1 MSKNREQKHAQHL
14 AEKQAHEQQRQA
26 DAAAHHEE
34 HFVEAPKGTSRAR
47 FLFNF
52 LLVVFLLVIFSISG
66 PFMSALSGRGA
77 GADDVFCSWTL
88 PNGERRSLSTIEFF
102 QEKRNFASL
111 EVMFPYLGMQGIDPG
126 EDESTARFLISEE
139 MAAWNGVSAASED
152 LAELILGAFGDQD
165 TYRRYIASR
174 RDLTPATFEKMLR
187 RGRTVQRYTQL
198 LASGAHLVSPKEI
211 AETWTKQNQEYDLQY
226 VQLVNAD
233 FADAARAELPADE
246 ELQDWF
252 DGLSPFEKSRF
263 NSLPSWSADL
273 VWFDVAAPADT
284 TALFEKY
291 PRPEDEDAE
300 EMALNYYNSFSHVR
314 FVRPEPE
321 EGEEAPEERFFS
333 FDEVADAA
341 RLEAPVYYSMADWLS
356 HMQSR
361 MDAGEAI
368 DLEAEGKALGLSAAL
383 VAPRSRD
390 GWSDGEEPWAG
401 QFLAQSTSS
410 VPEGRLATRVT
421 VEEGALV
428 VARVLEKQDPSLPPF
443 EEIREK
449 VADRWVEQQQSEVA
463 LERLRE
469 LRAQFEVAA
478 AEGVEEASKEAQA
491 DLEPFKAAVEAAGYT
506 LVERGFRSR
515 YPRPGDDATDPTAGD
530 TYLQGSSL
538 IYSLEDS
545 DIAEPEASR
554 DGLNSFLVRFGG
566 KRDADLSKMDPS
578 ELQTMQG
585 QLGRNAEMAF
595 FQDSFDDP
603 EWIKRNFSLYL
614 KSWDEPEASN

>member
-1 MSKNREQKHAQHL
+1 MSKNREQKHAHHL
-14 AEKQAHEQQRQA
+14 AEKHAHEQQRHEEE
-26 DAAAHHEE
+26 AAHHEE

-66 PFMSALSGRGA
+66 PFMSALSGRGG

-102 QEKRNFASL
+102 QEKRHFASL

-126 EDESTARFLISEE
+126 EDESTARFLISED
-139 MAAWNGVSAASED
+139 MAEWNGVSAASED
-152 LAELILGAFGDQD
+152 LAELILGAFGDQE
-165 TYRRYIASR
+165 TYRSYIASR
-174 RDLTPATFEKMLR
+174 RDLTPADFEKILR
-187 RGRTVQRYTQL
+187 RGRTVQRFTQL

-226 VQLVNAD
+226 VELVNAD
-233 FADAARAELPADE
+233 FAEAARAELPGAE

-263 NSLPSWSADL
+263 NTLPSWSADV
-273 VWFDVAAPADT
+273 VWFDTAAPVDT
-284 TALFEKY
+284 TALFAKY

-300 EMALNYYNSFSHVR
+300 EMALNYYNSFSYVR
-314 FVRPEPE
+314 FARPEPE
-321 EGEEAPEERFFS
+321 EGQEESAEKFFS

-356 HMQSR
+356 DMQSR
-361 MDAGEAI
+361 MDAGEAV
-368 DLEAEGKALGLSAAL
+368 DLEAEGKALGLSATL
-383 VAPRSRD
+383 VAPRSREA
-390 GWSDGEEPWAG
+390 WSEGEEPWSG

-449 VADRWVEQQQSEVA
+449 VADRWVEQNQSEVA
-463 LERLRE
+463 LENLRK
-469 LRAQFEVAA
+469 LRAQFEAA
-478 AEGVEEASKEAQA
+478 PAEGVEEASKEAKA
-491 DLEPFKAAVEAAGYT
+491 DLEAFKAAVTAAGYT
-506 LVERGFRSR
+506 LVERGYRSR
-515 YPRPGDDATDPTAGD
+515 YPRPGDDSSELTSGD

-538 IYSLEDS
+538 IYSLADS

-578 ELQTMQG
+578 ELQAMQG
-585 QLGRNAEMAF
+585 QLGRNAEVAF

-614 KSWDEPEASN
+614 KSWDDTTASN

>member
-1 MSKNREQKHAQHL
+1 MSKNREQKHAHQL
-14 AEKQAHEQQRQA
+14 AEKHAQEQQRQA
-26 DAAAHHEE
+26 EQAAHHEE

-66 PFMSALSGRGA
+66 PFMSALSGGGG

-88 PNGERRSLSTIEFF
+88 PNGERQSLTTIEFF

-126 EDESTARFLISEE
+126 EDESTARFLISEQ
-139 MAAWNGVSAASED
+139 MAEWNGVSAASED

-198 LASGAHLVSPKEI
+198 LASGAHLVSPTEI
-211 AETWTKQNQEYDLQY
+211 AETWSKQNQE
-226 VQLVNAD
+226 NAD
-233 FADAARAELPADE
+233 FADAARAELPGPE
-246 ELQDWF
+246 GLQDWF

-284 TALFEKY
+284 TALFAKY

-300 EMALNYYNSFSHVR
+300 EMALNYYNSFSYVR
-314 FVRPEPE
+314 FARPEPA
-321 EGEEAPEERFFS
+321 EGEEAPEEKFFS

-356 HMQSR
+356 DMQSR
-361 MDAGEAI
+361 MDAGEAV

-390 GWSDGEEPWAG
+390 GWSEGEEPWAG
-401 QFLAQSTSS
+401 QFLAQSTSG

-421 VEEGALV
+421 VEKGALV
-428 VARVLEKQDPSLPPF
+428 VARVLEKNDPSLPPF
-443 EEIREK
+443 EEISEQ

-463 LERLRE
+463 LDRLRE
-469 LRAQFEVAA
+469 LRAGFEVQP
-478 AEGVEEASKEAQA
+478 AEGVEEASKEAKA
-491 DLEPFKAAVEAAGYT
+491 DLEAFKAAVTAAGYT
-506 LVERGFRSR
+506 LVERGYRSR
-515 YPRPGDDATDPTAGD
+515 YPRPGDDSTETTAGD
-530 TYLQGSSL
+530 TFLQGSSL

-566 KRDADLSKMDPS
+566 KRNADLSKMDPS
-578 ELQTMQG
+578 ELQAMQG
-585 QLGRNAEMAF
+585 QLGRNAEIAF

-614 KSWDEPEASN
+614 KSWEGDEASN